1 MNNGEM
7 MDFLIDNVGRKLA
20 YSMKEKEACF
30 LPYTIRRTD
39 SRWKTEMWKDT
50 KLGEEDI
57 G

>member
-1 MNNGEM
+1 M